1 MQRLV
6 AFLRAIN
13 AGGHTVKMETLR
25 QIFESLGFSGVETF
39 IASGNVMFETN
50 VGNTGALE
58 KKIESRLREA
68 LGYDVATFI
77 RTDKE
82 LAKIAHY
89 QPFEPSDLDKGAS
102 LNIAFL
108 AEALDDETRQKLNA
122 LNTDTDEFRVHGR
135 EVYWLRRK
143 KQGSFVY
150 STVPLEK
157 TLDQPFTIRSAGT
170 VKKIVAKFASS
181 RS

>member
-1 MQRLV
+1 MSHLI

-25 QIFESLGFSGVETF
+25 QIFESLGFSGVETY

-50 VGNTGALE
+50 AQDLKSLE
-58 KKIESRLREA
+58 KVIEKRLREN
-68 LGYDVATFI
+68 LGYEVSTFI

-82 LAKIAHY
+82 LVKIANY
-89 QPFEPSDLDKGAS
+89 QPFKPSDLNEDVS

-108 AEALDDETRQKLNA
+108 GEAIDAETQQKLMA
-122 LNTDTDEFRVHGR
+122 LNTDTDEFHIHGS
-135 EVYWLRRK
+135 EIYWLRRK
-143 KQGSFVY
+143 KQGTFVY

-157 TLDQPFTIRSAGT
+157 TLNKPFTVRGVGT
-170 VKKIVAKFASS
+170 VKKLAAKYS
-181 RS
+181 